1 MRRYDCPI
9 VYASPT
15 FCHLTGYSEQEVF
28 GRNCCFLQSPNGNV
42 AKGEPCR
49 FASPEAVSLL
59 DKLCDGSYVSFR
71 PARYLYTTHVWL
83 CSARR
88 DMLGRR
94 VVGEMNE
101 GHVMV
106 TTCVTVP
113 YLLNVQI
120 CRSAAHYITPS
131 GFEIFPLIYLY
142 IGVHS
147 IYLAGYYGSE

>member
-1 MRRYDCPI
+1 
-9 VYASPT
+9 
-15 FCHLTGYSEQEVF
+15 
-28 GRNCCFLQSPNGNV
+28 
-42 AKGEPCR
+42 
-49 FASPEAVSLL
+49 
-59 DKLCDGSYVSFR
+59 
-71 PARYLYTTHVWL
+71 
-83 CSARR
+83 
-88 DMLGRR
+88 MLGRR